1 MNAVKS
7 HNSGAERRWVQRVG
21 QVFGMAAFLGLS
33 SLGSAHA
40 AKFGVRVVDDLGKPV
55 AGASVCIGLEG
66 NYKQFGAMFTGAD
79 GNAIVE
85 VPNVPLVVTV
95 SKTRFAGTRMIEP
108 ARDFT
113 LIREVK
119 LVEGR
124 PGPRCRAGST
134 LAANPPEIYISDIAV
149 RRGARTASLT
159 PSVSGEPSHYRVSNL
174 EDFSNANWQRF
185 DTSINL
191 PASLFNEPSL
201 FLQMRR
207 FTGSSRAWLESVSD
221 VVTVYMPIA
230 N

>member
-7 HNSGAERRWVQRVG
+7 HSAGADRRWVRRVG
-21 QVFGMAAFLGLS
+21 QVLGMAALVGLGS
-33 SLGSAHA
+33 AGSAHA
-40 AKFGVRVVDDLGKPV
+40 AKFGVRVVDDLGQPV

-66 NYKQFGAMFTGAD
+66 NYKQFGAMFTGPD
-79 GNAIVE
+79 GNAIVD

-95 SKTRFAGTRMIEP
+95 SKTRFAGTRLIEP

-113 LIREVK
+113 LIKEVK
-119 LVEGR
+119 LIEGK

-134 LAANPPEIYISDIAV
+134 LAANPPTIYISDISV
-149 RRGARTASLT
+149 RKGARSAALT

-174 EDFSNANWQRF
+174 KDFSNASWQKF
-185 DTSINL
+185 DKSIPL
-191 PASLFNEPSL
+191 PAALYNEPSL

-207 FTGSSRAWLESVSD
+207 ITGTSKSWLEARSD
-221 VVTVYMPIA
+221 VFTVYMPTS